1 MARGLWRPVAVLAT
15 AATAVVWFASAT
27 PAAAA
32 AAPNPGGG
40 LAGRQAVISD
50 GAQYAKE
57 IKLLDPY
64 VFTSGDGTLRLTPPG
79 SVLKQVHP
87 THLQVLKSGLAAVN
101 GKILAGELKTTAGH
115 QVYDPTS
122 VGFNIQWNWTG
133 RKWNWWGMSYWFSEH
148 WTLKIEGLAGIGI
161 GVTSLC
167 AVLAAAL
174 LQPEVVTLCG
184 IAAAVLTIGVG
195 WMMVADN
202 GGGVVFNT
210 TWTPFPYG
218 AAWIWGQ

>member
-15 AATAVVWFASAT
+15 AVTAVVWSASGT
-27 PAAAA
+27 LAAS
-32 AAPNPGGG
+32 PPSPGGG
-40 LAGRQAVISD
+40 SAARQAAVSD
-50 GAQYAKE
+50 GVQFGAE

-64 VFTSGDGTLRLTPPG
+64 VFTNGDGTLRLTAPA
-79 SVLKQVHP
+79 SVLKRVRP
-87 THLQVLKSGLAAVN
+87 THLQVLESGLAAVN
-101 GKILAGELKTTAGH
+101 GKILTGELKTTAGH

-133 RKWNWWGMSYWFSEH
+133 HKWNWWGMSYWYSEY

-161 GVTSLC
+161 GVTGLC

-174 LQPEVVTLCG
+174 VQPEVVTLCA
-184 IAAAVLTIGVG
+184 IAAAILTIGVG

-210 TWTPFPYG
+210 TWTPSPYG